1 MSIIIKE
8 VTSKR
13 ELKKFVM
20 FGINM
25 YSNHPYA
32 APPLL
37 MDDMTVLSRE
47 KNPSFEVCDAAYF
60 MALRD
65 GKMVGR
71 VAAIINHN
79 ANEKWKL
86 KHARF
91 GWLDMI
97 DDIEVSRALLST
109 AEKWAIERGMDG
121 IQGPAGFTDF
131 DREGML
137 VWGFDKMGTMAT
149 NYNFP
154 YYPEHMEALGYT
166 KDIDWKEYNVM
177 IPSVFPEKYF
187 RIAEIVKTKHKLTP
201 VYFTSTKA
209 LAKEYGLKIF
219 DLLNTC
225 YQHLYGFSIL
235 SQDQMNF
242 YIKAYLSFA
251 RLDLLCVIVNEND
264 EVVAVGI
271 SMPSMTKALQKIK
284 GKIFP
289 IGWIHLLK
297 AIKGKS
303 DVIDLYLV
311 AVRPDYQV
319 KGASALLFSELMPRY
334 ANAGFKYAETN
345 PELETNHKVST
356 LWDNFETTHVK
367 TRRSYCKS
375 LK

>member
-8 VTSKR
+8 VNSKR

-20 FGINM
+20 FGIKM

-60 MALRD
+60 IAIRD
-65 GKMVGR
+65 GEMAGR
-71 VAAIINHN
+71 VAAIINHK
-79 ANEKWKL
+79 ANEHWNN

-97 DDIEVSRALLST
+97 DDIEVTRALLST
-109 AEKWAIERGMDG
+109 AEKWALERGMDS

-137 VWGFDKMGTMAT
+137 VWGFDKPGTMAT

-154 YYPEHMEALGYT
+154 YYPEHMEELGYA
-166 KDIDWKEYNVM
+166 KDIDWKEYNVQ
-177 IPSVFPEKYF
+177 IPAVFPEKHF
-187 RIAEIVKTKHKLTP
+187 RIADIVKAKHKLTP
-201 VYFTSTKA
+201 KKFHSS
-209 LAKEYGLKIF
+209 KEIVKQYGSKIF
-219 DLLNTC
+219 DLLNIC
-225 YQHLYGFSIL
+225 YKDLYGFSML
-235 SQDQMNF
+235 SPAQMDF
-242 YIKAYLSFA
+242 YIKTYLTFV
-251 RLDLLCVIVNEND
+251 RLDLICVIVNEND

-284 GKIFP
+284 GKLFP
-289 IGWIHLLK
+289 TGWFYMLK
-297 AIKGKS
+297 ALKGKS
-303 DVIDLYLV
+303 EVVDLYLM
-311 AVRPDYQV
+311 AVRPDYQP
-319 KGASALLFSELMPRY
+319 KGASALLFSELIPQY
-334 ANAGFKYAETN
+334 AKSGFKYAETN

-356 LWDNFETTHVK
+356 LWDSFETTHVK
-367 TRRSYCKS
+367 TRRAYSKK